1 MRKGI
6 AVLVALLFIGGTA
19 LAAVKGYS
27 LTVKGISCEKC
38 AANVQKA
45 LKKVEGVSDVQAD
58 WEKKVVQLKLDDSK
72 TSLDQVKKVLADLG
86 YEVKEVKE
94 VQE

>member
-1 MRKGI
+1 MRKGS
-6 AVLVALLFIGGTA
+6 AVVLTLLLIGGTA
-19 LAAVKGYS
+19 LAAVKSYS
-27 LTVKGISCEKC
+27 LAVKGISCEKC
-38 AANVQKA
+38 AANIQKA

-58 WEKKVVQLKLDDSK
+58 WEKKIVQLKLDDSK
-72 TSLDQVKKVLADLG
+72 ASLDQVKKVLADLG